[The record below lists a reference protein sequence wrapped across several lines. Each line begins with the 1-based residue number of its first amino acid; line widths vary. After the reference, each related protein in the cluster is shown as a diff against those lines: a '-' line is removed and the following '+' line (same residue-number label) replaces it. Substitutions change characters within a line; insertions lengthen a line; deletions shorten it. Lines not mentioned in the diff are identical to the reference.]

1 MLNVDGK
8 SQILTFQ
15 DDSLL
20 LLSYLAEIED
30 AENKCLN
37 MAELLFN
44 CGQPVPSLLTV
55 SGNNYQEKND
65 NNNNYNYFT
74 NQQSQFCFKDLP
86 CISNEPQFADI
97 NSDLRLWPIFSSLDG
112 ARESNRQTDTDRKI
126 RIRSLSSELTE
137 NNFTKQIRQDE
148 LLCLN
153 ICASCN
159 ETATKALIPCCHIS
173 FCDMCVKNKTRCG
186 VCHVL
191 FRDIKT
197 VSIIS

>member
-1 MLNVDGK
+1 M
-8 SQILTFQ
+8 TFQ
-15 DDSLL
+15 DDDLL

-37 MAELLFN
+37 IPELLFN
-44 CGQPVPSLLTV
+44 CEQPVPSVLTV
-55 SGNNYQEKND
+55 SGNNYQQ
-65 NNNNYNYFT
+65 NNNNKNYNYFT
-74 NQQSQFCFKDLP
+74 NQQSQLCVKESP
-86 CISNEPQFADI
+86 CIPNEPQFPDI
-97 NSDLRLWPIFSSLDG
+97 NSDLRLWPIFSLLDG
-112 ARESNRQTDTDRKI
+112 PRESNRQTDTERKI
-126 RIRSLSSELTE
+126 SIRSWSSELTE
-137 NNFTKQIRQDE
+137 DSFTEQMRQDE

-159 ETATKALIPCCHIS
+159 ETATKALFPCCHIS

-186 VCHVL
+186 VCHTL